1 MVRQV
6 IKEKEKIVQEIREK
20 VSRSQIG
27 ILSDFKGLKVE
38 EMTGLRRQLQE
49 AGAELQVVKNTLLR
63 RAAAADS
70 PIAPLVPKISGP
82 NALTLGYADPVALAK
97 IMTKFSQDK
106 PLLAI
111 KGAVLS
117 GEFLSPKDLE
127 ALSKLPA
134 REVLLAQLLGVLQGV
149 PTGLVTVLAG
159 VIRSLLNVLVAHRDQ
174 QAKAEDAAAGSVEA
188 EGAAGSNVAAEG
200 AAGGRSSEAEGAGE
214 DKVKRGK
221 PKTSRRRH
229 GNSGQPKTPRKTTKL
244 CWQVARPAA
253 AGAHSP
259 VKDSLLPKEEDR
271 WPFLESR

>member
-6 IKEKEKIVQEIREK
+6 IKEKDKIVQEIREK

-70 PIAPLVPKISGP
+70 PIALLVPKISGP
-82 NALTLGYADPVALAK
+82 NALTLGFTDPVALAK
-97 IMTKFSQDK
+97 IMIKFSQDK
-106 PLLAI
+106 PLLQI

-127 ALSKLPA
+127 TLSKLPA

-174 QAKAEDAAAGSVEA
+174 QAKAEVAAGGNVVAEEAAGGDVEA
-188 EGAAGSNVAAEG
+188 EGAAGAE
-200 AAGGRSSEAEGAGE
+200 AKEVEAEGVTGAE
-214 DKVKRGK
+214 VEAE
-221 PKTSRRRH
+221 S
-229 GNSGQPKTPRKTTKL
+229 
-244 CWQVARPAA
+244 A
-253 AGAHSP
+253 AGAE
-259 VKDSLLPKEEDR
+259 VEEVEAAGDTAGS
-271 WPFLESR
+271 ESAEGGAGGSEV